1 MKVELIDVSDTRK
14 TLKVEVPA
22 TRVDSEIDRVTRE
35 YARSARLP
43 GFRPGKAPAKVIRQR
58 FKQQILHEVAHELI
72 PRIVGDALTE
82 RGVEPIDAPAVRDV
96 TLEEGQPLTFSAAV
110 ETVPPVDPGDLA
122 SLTLRR
128 ASIAVTEDDVD
139 RAVSRLRERA
149 ARLEPVEDRASQ
161 HGDTVVVDLERRRRA
176 APGAAEAAESAAES
190 HPDVGIEIGSA
201 ANPPGFDEAL
211 MGLRPGDRKT
221 FVVSFPADHEVAEL
235 AGADVEY
242 SVTVKALRR
251 RILPVLDD
259 EFAKDLGEFG
269 SLAGL
274 RDRVRQDLVR
284 HAEDDR
290 ARQLRQEL
298 LRQLAARVA
307 FDPPEVL
314 IAREVDRRVEEFV
327 RQLIAQGIDPMRT
340 EIDWQAFREE
350 QGEPARQT
358 VRSVLVLDE
367 IARREQIRVEPADL
381 DAEVDRLARGAG
393 RERGLVA
400 RELERE
406 GGLVRLQAGMRRER
420 AIDFVISR
428 ATIVD
433 A

>member
-58 FKQQILHEVAHELI
+58 FKQQILHEVAHDLI
-72 PRIVGDALTE
+72 PRIVGDALNE
-82 RGVEPIDAPAVRDV
+82 RGVEPIDTPAVRDV

-128 ASIAVTEDDVD
+128 SAIAVTEDDVD
-139 RAVSRLRERA
+139 KAVSRLRERA
-149 ARLEPVEDRASQ
+149 ARFEPVEDREAQ

-176 APGAAEAAESAAES
+176 EPAGAEAAENTPES
-190 HPDVGIEIGSA
+190 HQDVGIEIGSA

-221 FVVSFPADHEVAEL
+221 FVVSFPADHEVADL

-242 SVTVKALRR
+242 AVTVKALRR
-251 RILPVLDD
+251 RVLPALDD

-269 SLAGL
+269 SLAEL

-290 ARQLRQEL
+290 ARQLRQEM
-298 LRQLAARVA
+298 LRQLAARVT

-314 IAREVDRRVEEFV
+314 VAREVDRRVEEFV

-367 IARREQIRVEPADL
+367 IARREQIRVEPAEVG
-381 DAEVDRLARGAG
+381 AEVDRLARGAG
-393 RERGLVA
+393 RERALVA

-406 GGLVRLQAGMRRER
+406 GGLARLQAGMRRER
-420 AIDFVISR
+420 TIDFVISR